1 MDRTL
6 RGKRSG
12 ENPTGQSDELDALL
26 RSIAHAPARSPP
38 RDPPEGANW
47 GAGGRYVIERRLG
60 RGGMGTVYVASDTLL
75 GRLVALKVLDTGEAD
90 GADSAYHARLLRE
103 ARLAA
108 QLEHERVA
116 RVYDV
121 GEHEGSPF
129 VAMEYVRGV
138 TLRGWM
144 SECQREPAEILV
156 IATQIAE
163 GLSVLHASGVIHRDL
178 KPENV
183 MLAAQGGTKLVDFG
197 LARQVARVQE
207 EPSLDLEGRGIDAG
221 TFTAC
226 LGTPGYMA
234 PEHCRGQP
242 VDVRADVFALGV
254 ILYELVTGQRPFR
267 GSTLPAIMR
276 ATLEEAPVLTG
287 PAWDRFPAGL
297 RDVTRRMLERDT
309 EARYAN
315 GSEALQAL
323 RELQPPSSSV
333 PAGGAALSIS
343 PDRTPAR
350 WGRWLAPAVGLVL
363 LGGAVVIAV
372 PRIVRERALR
382 RALAAPPRPGMALVD
397 ARMMAIGRNREE
409 VDRQC
414 SELGPNCDRERLD
427 SQLPARTLVVAP
439 FYMDVHEVTNAEM
452 AEVLNALVASLYVV
466 PDEDDHSPRYV
477 RFNQGLGHDG
487 ELLLDMHPLRGAIE
501 FAPQNAY
508 PKRRFGV
515 KAGREDLPVTQVSW
529 FGARL
534 FCATKGKRLPTEIE
548 WEAAARG
555 KENRD
560 FPWGGAAVQCGGVAV
575 APDGLIPME
584 SGCPALA
591 LPWRV
596 GEAQQDVTPEGIHDL
611 GGNVTEWVDAVFD
624 VGATD
629 ATLGPLE
636 IPRVVRGGSYYR
648 SLMARTSTRLRQLP
662 NNIAP
667 NGGFRCAAS
676 VHAE

>member
-38 RDPPEGANW
+38 RDPPAGATW

-90 GADSAYHARLLRE
+90 GEVAAYHARLLRE

-108 QLEHERVA
+108 RLEHERVA

-138 TLRGWM
+138 TLRAWM
-144 SECQREPAEILV
+144 SESREPPEIV
-156 IATQIAE
+156 AIATQIAE

-197 LARQVARVQE
+197 LARQVTLAHD
-207 EPSLDLEGRGIDAG
+207 EPSLDWEAHGIDAA

-254 ILYELVTGQRPFR
+254 ILYEFVTGQRPFR
-267 GSTLPAIMR
+267 GTTLPAVMR

-287 PAWDRFPAGL
+287 ATWERFPARL
-297 RDVTRRMLERDT
+297 REVTARMLERDPA
-309 EARYAN
+309 ARYAD

-323 RELQPPSSSV
+323 RDLQQSSSA
-333 PAGGAALSIS
+333 PAGGAALSVS
-343 PDRTPAR
+343 PGPTPAR
-350 WGRWLAPAVGLVL
+350 WGRWLAPAVGLAL
-363 LGGAVVIAV
+363 LGGAVVVAV
-372 PRIVRERALR
+372 PRIARERAFR
-382 RALAAPPRPGMALVD
+382 RALAAPPRPGMALIDVGLIVVG
-397 ARMMAIGRNREE
+397 RMQEE
-409 VDRQC
+409 VDQQC
-414 SELGPNCDRERLD
+414 SELGPKCDRERLE
-427 SQLPARTLVVAP
+427 SQMPARSLTLAP

-452 AEVLNALVASLYVV
+452 ADVLNTMVASLYVV

-501 FAPQNAY
+501 FTPQNVY

-515 KAGREDLPVTQVSW
+515 KAGREERPVTQVSW

-534 FCATKGKRLPTEIE
+534 FCATRGKRLPTEIE

-555 KENRD
+555 KANRD
-560 FPWGGAAVQCGGVAV
+560 FPWGAAAVRCGGVAV

-584 SGCPALA
+584 SSCPPLA
-591 LPWRV
+591 MPLRV
-596 GEAQQDVTPEGIHDL
+596 GDAQQDVTPEGIHDL

-624 VGATD
+624 DGA
-629 ATLGPLE
+629 AEGTLGALE
-636 IPRVVRGGSYYR
+636 VSRVVRGGSYYR
-648 SLMARTSTRLRQLP
+648 SLMARTSTRMRQLP